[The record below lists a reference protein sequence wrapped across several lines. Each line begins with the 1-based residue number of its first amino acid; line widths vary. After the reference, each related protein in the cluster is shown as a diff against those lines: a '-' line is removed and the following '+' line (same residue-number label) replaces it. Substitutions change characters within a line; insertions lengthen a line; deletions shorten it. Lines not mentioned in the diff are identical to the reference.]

1 MPDLQMSVEATE
13 MQKIYPLAITPE
25 LRGITPELRGI
36 TPELRAI
43 TPELWAITPAGIM
56 NNYFKKC
63 ANQNCR
69 RGLKKRRE
77 ASEGAFYQTKSPFC

>member
-13 MQKIYPLAITPE
+13 MQKIYTLA
-25 LRGITPELRGI
+25 ITPELRGI

-56 NNYFKKC
+56 NNYFKKF